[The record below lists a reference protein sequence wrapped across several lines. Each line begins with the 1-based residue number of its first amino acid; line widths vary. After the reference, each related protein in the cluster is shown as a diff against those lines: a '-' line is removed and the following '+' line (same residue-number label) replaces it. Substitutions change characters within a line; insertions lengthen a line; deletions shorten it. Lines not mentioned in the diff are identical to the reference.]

1 MPKIVISYRRSDSAW
16 TARSIFDRLAAHY
29 GRDSVFM
36 DIDSIPIGIDFREH
50 IDKALLES
58 DVLIAIVGPKW
69 LGPRDSGATR
79 INDEDDPVRI
89 EIEAALRCGIPIIPI
104 LVDGS
109 RMPDP
114 TELPAS
120 LAKFSF
126 RNAAEVHAGRNFH
139 QQIDHLLSSMDR
151 LLEQKIVPNDA
162 RDARPDEPSASR
174 AGAVGGSPVPST
186 ATKLLE
192 PADASAGKSRMP
204 LIASMGILTVL
215 LLGGWAVMNST
226 PGRDFFCGKLG
237 VFCSETAMAPPA
249 ALVPQTVPQT
259 APAIETARDN
269 VPRPPRPQ
277 TSPENCASPTKI
289 VGVAR
294 YCASSVLPA
303 QSGNSYGVQNLF
315 SDDNTTAWVEGKPGQ
330 GIGEWVLIELDGPRL
345 VQGLTIRTG
354 YQKNSETFA
363 RNSRVSR
370 IRLLFSQGETLKY
383 DLQDRQGPQAIA
395 FDRPI
400 KAEWVQLAIEDVFP
414 GSRFS
419 DTAISKLFIATGKAD

>member
-29 GRDSVFM
+29 GKDSVFM
-36 DIDSIPIGIDFREH
+36 DIDSIPIGTDFREH
-50 IDKALLES
+50 IDKALPES

-69 LGPRDSGATR
+69 LGPRDSGAAR

-89 EIEAALRCGIPIIPI
+89 EIETALGCGIPIIPI

-139 QQIDHLLSSMDR
+139 QQIDQLLSSMDR
-151 LLEQKIVPNDA
+151 TLKQKTVQNV
-162 RDARPDEPSASR
+162 SV
-174 AGAVGGSPVPST
+174 AGQPEPST

-192 PADASAGKSRMP
+192 PVDASARKSRMP
-204 LIASMGILTVL
+204 LIASLGIVAVL
-215 LLGGWAVMNST
+215 LLGGLAAMNST
-226 PGRDFFCGKLG
+226 PGREFLCSKLG
-237 VFCSETAMAPPA
+237 VFCSEMAMAPPA
-249 ALVPQTVPQT
+249 GPVPQTTPPITPAPQT
-259 APAIETARDN
+259 PPAPATETVRDN
-269 VPRPPRPQ
+269 APRVPRPQ

-289 VGVAR
+289 AGVVR

-303 QSGNSYGVQNLF
+303 QSGNNYGVQNLF
-315 SDDNTTAWVEGKPGQ
+315 SDDITTAWVEGKPGQ
-330 GIGEWVLIELDGPRL
+330 GIGEWVLVEFDGPRL
-345 VQGLTIRTG
+345 VQGITIRTG
-354 YQKNSETFA
+354 YQKSAETFA
-363 RNSRVSR
+363 RNSRVSK
-370 IRLLFSQGETLKY
+370 IRLLFSQGAVLKY
-383 DLQDRQGPQAIA
+383 DLQDRQSPQAIT

-400 KAEWVQLAIEDVFP
+400 KAEWVQLTIEDVFP

-419 DTAISKLFIATGKAD
+419 DTAISKLLVAAVKAD